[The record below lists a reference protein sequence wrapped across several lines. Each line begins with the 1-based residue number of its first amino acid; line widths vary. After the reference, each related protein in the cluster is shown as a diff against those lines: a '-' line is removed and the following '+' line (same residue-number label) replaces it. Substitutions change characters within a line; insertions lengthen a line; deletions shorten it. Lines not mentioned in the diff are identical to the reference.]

1 MELWIFI
8 VAIYLIYILFFK
20 KKKTKSAGSY
30 TSAPVK
36 APPKEWLANNK
47 KNQSVMHNEDSEDD
61 NLATFTL
68 SGGRNAEYSIT
79 ATQRQNFSKT
89 TGALARWI
97 LPGEVITVGGVEVT
111 DLTQQ

>member
-47 KNQSVMHNEDSEDD
+47 KNQSVMQNEDSEDD

-68 SGGRNAEYSIT
+68 SGGRKLCASNPQPPASV
-79 ATQRQNFSKT
+79 QPCLPR
-89 TGALARWI
+89 
-97 LPGEVITVGGVEVT
+97 LPGYSFSCSKH
-111 DLTQQ
+111 

>member
-36 APPKEWLANNK
+36 APLKNGLLTTK
-47 KNQSVMHNEDSEDD
+47 KIS
-61 NLATFTL
+61 L
-68 SGGRNAEYSIT
+68 
-79 ATQRQNFSKT
+79 
-89 TGALARWI
+89 
-97 LPGEVITVGGVEVT
+97 
-111 DLTQQ
+111 

>member
-36 APPKEWLANNK
+36 APPKEWLA
-47 KNQSVMHNEDSEDD
+47 QSVMHNEDSEDD

-79 ATQRQNFSKT
+79 ATQR
-89 TGALARWI
+89 
-97 LPGEVITVGGVEVT
+97 
-111 DLTQQ
+111 

>member
-47 KNQSVMHNEDSEDD
+47 KKSVC
-61 NLATFTL
+61 
-68 SGGRNAEYSIT
+68 NAKRG
-79 ATQRQNFSKT
+79 QR
-89 TGALARWI
+89 R
-97 LPGEVITVGGVEVT
+97 
-111 DLTQQ
+111 

>member
-47 KNQSVMHNEDSEDD
+47 KNQSVMQNEDSEDD

-68 SGGRNAEYSIT
+68 SGGRNVEYSIT
-79 ATQRQNFSKT
+79 ALN
-89 TGALARWI
+89 ARISQKRPVLW
-97 LPGEVITVGGVEVT
+97 LVGFFRER
-111 DLTQQ
+111 

>member
-8 VAIYLIYILFFK
+8 VAIYLIYIIFFK
-20 KKKTKSAGSY
+20 KKKPKSAGSY

-47 KNQSVMHNEDSEDD
+47 NKAVMHNDDSEDD

-68 SGGRNAEYSIT
+68 SG
-79 ATQRQNFSKT
+79 
-89 TGALARWI
+89 
-97 LPGEVITVGGVEVT
+97 
-111 DLTQQ
+111 